1 MGSLN
6 QTTWTLGGWLLAV
19 LAVVAVVAGLRVD
32 LMEVD
37 AAQYASM
44 GQEMN
49 MGSPWMALHEH
60 GALYQSKG
68 YPDKPPLVFWCA
80 ALGTRLLGSTAA
92 GAKLFSVLMGLVG
105 IWAIGRWAATLMGPR
120 ALWPARLFYGVN
132 LGTGLMLQDV
142 RTDTLLVALVTLAGW
157 QAQVWKQNNRPL
169 HALAAFGFTAL
180 GMLAKGPLALMALVA
195 VHGGDA
201 LWSNRYTL
209 LRRPAFWWGLL
220 WMILLLLPWL
230 GALWEQWGW
239 HKGVRYYLWTQNFGR
254 ISGENPWAQRADP
267 TFVFHNLLWSYAPWS
282 LMLPAALWHALR
294 YRNWNSETVRQALT
308 AWALL
313 ALGLSLSRFQL
324 PHYVYIL
331 WPFQSLLLVR
341 WWLDEDRRLSWSRPL
356 IGATALLLGG
366 GLLLSDF
373 AMGTFPSA
381 ILLVLVLGLLA
392 WLLRSKLPALDGKA
406 TLGWASGG
414 MLLLSILLNGLAWP
428 VLMTYQG
435 SSQLGRWANQKG
447 LAPVLWRWD
456 CDDESVHALHFYTR
470 RVVPT
475 LNPDSL
481 QVGQTYLVYSGR
493 SCIRTL
499 QERGFKVK
507 ALREIP
513 THRVTRLTPAFLNP
527 KTRPQVTDVSGIYQI
542 KP

>member
-1 MGSLN
+1 MGALN
-6 QTTWTLGGWLLAV
+6 RPRWPLGGWLLAA
-19 LAVVAVVAGLRVD
+19 LAAVALVAGLQVD

-49 MGSPWMALHEH
+49 LGSPRLALHEH
-60 GALYQSKG
+60 GAVYQSRG

-80 ALGTRLLGSTAA
+80 ALGTRFLGSTAV

-105 IWAIGRWAATLMGPR
+105 IWALGRWAETLMGPK
-120 ALWPARLFYGVN
+120 ALWPARIFYGVN

-157 QAQVWKQNNRPL
+157 QAQIWKQSNRPV
-169 HALAAFGFTAL
+169 HALSAFGLAAL

-201 LWSNRYTL
+201 LWSGRYGL

-239 HKGVRYYLWTQNFGR
+239 YKGVRYYLWTQNFGR
-254 ISGENPWAQRADP
+254 ISGENPWAQSADP

-282 LMLPAALWHALR
+282 LMLPAALWHALQHR
-294 YRNWNSETVRQALT
+294 ERNNETVRQALT

-313 ALGLSLSRFQL
+313 AVGLSLSRFQL

-341 WWLDEDRRLSWSRPL
+341 WWIDEERSRSWSIPL
-356 IGATALLLGG
+356 LGTTALLLVAGV
-366 GLLLSDF
+366 LLCDF
-373 AMGTFPSA
+373 AMGTFPLA
-381 ILLVLVLGLLA
+381 ILITLGLGLLT
-392 WLLRSKLPALDGKA
+392 WLFRSKLPPMRGKSTPMWTA
-406 TLGWASGG
+406 GG
-414 MLLLSILLNGLAWP
+414 MLLLLILLNGLALP

-435 SSQLGRWANQKG
+435 SSQLGRWASQKG
-447 LAPVLWRWD
+447 LASALWRLD
-456 CDDESVHALHFYTR
+456 CDDESVHALHFYTQR
-470 RVVPT
+470 IVPS

-481 QVGQTYLVYSGR
+481 KAGQTYLVYSDR
-493 SCIRTL
+493 SCIQTL
-499 QERGFKVK
+499 LNQGNEVKVLK
-507 ALREIP
+507 EIS

-527 KTRPQVTDVSGIYQI
+527 KTRPQVTRVSGIYQI